1 MARHLLTAH
10 GAGLLVAGGLAG
22 ASVLL
27 AAIQFGPTIR
37 GLAHVPVVAALACAA
52 VTDLHAHRIPDW
64 CTFPALL
71 WAAGISLLPAAWR
84 PGDAVVGGL
93 VCGGLLL
100 ALALMSRGAIGGGDV
115 KLAGLV
121 GVSLGPAGGLWVLF
135 AAHAAAGLYL
145 LPLLFLGKRGRTS
158 PVPFGPFLALP
169 AILAI
174 LAELF

>member
-1 MARHLLTAH
+1 MARHRLTAH
-10 GAGLLVAGGLAG
+10 GAGLVVAGGLAA
-22 ASVLL
+22 ASVAL
-27 AAIQFGPTIR
+27 AAVQFGPTIP
-37 GLAHVPVVAALACAA
+37 GLAYVPVVAALACAA
-52 VTDLHAHRIPDW
+52 LSDLHASRIPNW
-64 CTFPALL
+64 CTLPALA
-71 WAAGISLLPAAWR
+71 WAGGSSVLPAAWR

-93 VCGGLLL
+93 LCGGLLL
-100 ALALMSRGAIGGGDV
+100 ALALLSRGAIGGGDV

-145 LPLLFLGKRGRTS
+145 LPLLLLGKRRPTS